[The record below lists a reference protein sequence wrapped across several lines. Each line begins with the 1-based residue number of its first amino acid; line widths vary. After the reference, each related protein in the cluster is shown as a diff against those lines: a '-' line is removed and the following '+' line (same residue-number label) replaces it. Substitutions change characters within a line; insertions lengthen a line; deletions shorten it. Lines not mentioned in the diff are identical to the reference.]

1 MKIELSNLKDEN
13 NINKWEGII
22 EILHNKH
29 KELIL
34 EFKNSKER
42 KNNDDFMDNIDIKKL
57 SSQQAM
63 KYGDKIIE
71 DDNKRIKN
79 IKKIV
84 YEGLTTMKEVNKELK
99 RQNEVIDNTDK
110 DLKDIDYSLKRSS
123 QLIRKLNQ
131 Y

>member
-1 MKIELSNLKDEN
+1 
-13 NINKWEGII
+13 
-22 EILHNKH
+22 
-29 KELIL
+29 
-34 EFKNSKER
+34 
-42 KNNDDFMDNIDIKKL
+42 
-57 SSQQAM
+57 M

-79 IKKIV
+79 IKKIF

-99 RQNEVIDNTDK
+99 RQNEVLDNTDK

>member
-1 MKIELSNLKDEN
+1 
-13 NINKWEGII
+13 
-22 EILHNKH
+22 
-29 KELIL
+29 
-34 EFKNSKER
+34 
-42 KNNDDFMDNIDIKKL
+42 
-57 SSQQAM
+57 M

-99 RQNEVIDNTDK
+99 RQNEVLDNTDK
-110 DLKDIDYSLKRSS
+110 DLKDIDYSLKRSA